1 MVFLSLSFFLVLT
14 HNIYNW
20 ISFLF
25 LLCYMYVI
33 VMIVSWLEGSCKY
46 NQRYNSHIHD
56 DDDEDH
62 VSIDDGINKWI
73 FKPKKKNKIAASVD
87 WELKKLLKKKFFKYH
102 HQYDWSLLKKISK
115 IHCVCVC
122 VFVIWWG
129 QMNERKKIFGDNKFC
144 FLVIKIAA
152 TEISLWCLQIR
163 KKNCFTFS
171 TFMIQN
177 MFSFENKEW
186 KKKSTT
192 WTNQNL
198 NHFALS
204 IKQTYDKKNFFF
216 LTFTT
221 KIWFSKIDQLDS
233 VFFS

>member
-1 MVFLSLSFFLVLT
+1 MKFEWINKIFIIWSSSPSLFFLVLT

-33 VMIVSWLEGSCKY
+33 VMIVSWLDGSCKY

-73 FKPKKKNKIAASVD
+73 FNPKKKKQNSSISWLRV
-87 WELKKLLKKKFFKYH
+87 KKTFETKSFLNTTTNMTDLYWKKFTK
-102 HQYDWSLLKKISK
+102 ST
-115 IHCVCVC
+115 VCVC

-144 FLVIKIAA
+144 FLVIKTMVWWRWSRWKKIRGQHL
-152 TEISLWCLQIR
+152 IVMWIYFSSL
-163 KKNCFTFS
+163 KKNL
-171 TFMIQN
+171 
-177 MFSFENKEW
+177 
-186 KKKSTT
+186 KKR
-192 WTNQNL
+192 
-198 NHFALS
+198 
-204 IKQTYDKKNFFF
+204 
-216 LTFTT
+216 
-221 KIWFSKIDQLDS
+221 
-233 VFFS
+233 

>member
-1 MVFLSLSFFLVLT
+1 MFYFVFFWLLKFEWINKIFIIWSSSPSLFFLVLT

-56 DDDEDH
+56 DDEDH

-73 FKPKKKNKIAASVD
+73 FNPKKKNKIAASVD

-102 HQYDWSLLKKISK
+102 HQYDWSLLKKIHK

-122 VFVIWWG
+122 VRVCHMMG
-129 QMNERKKIFGDNKFC
+129 TNERTKKIFGDNKFC
-144 FLVIKIAA
+144 FLVIKIVVWWRW
-152 TEISLWCLQIR
+152 SRW
-163 KKNCFTFS
+163 KKNPPPTLDRYV
-171 TFMIQN
+171 
-177 MFSFENKEW
+177 
-186 KKKSTT
+186 
-192 WTNQNL
+192 NL
-198 NHFALS
+198 
-204 IKQTYDKKNFFF
+204 FF
-216 LTFTT
+216 
-221 KIWFSKIDQLDS
+221 
-233 VFFS
+233 